1 MLISEVEQRPTL
13 NTTGYDRHRRQRFR
27 KEQKLS
33 KSMLFNWAS
42 STCEQCS
49 ASKWNRPFINQ
60 QWCGLVSVHWP
71 LSSPQQGRKVCCTAD
86 CDADRWLHRVFLHW
100 AVSFERTRHSTCQ
113 KTKHGEKRCIR
124 LFFLCGMGEV
134 RSGRGEGWDGVTAY
148 PSNNYR
154 TSLLSEP
161 ECSAGVGTTKTSGVS
176 V

>member
-1 MLISEVEQRPTL
+1 MFTFWLTNWVKCNFEKLGSKMLISEVEQRSTL

-124 LFFLCGMGEV
+124 LFFCAGWGRCVVGGE
-134 RSGRGEGWDGVTAY
+134 RDGV
-148 PSNNYR
+148 
-154 TSLLSEP
+154 
-161 ECSAGVGTTKTSGVS
+161 G
-176 V
+176 

>member
-1 MLISEVEQRPTL
+1 MLTFWLTNWVKCNFEKLGSKMLLSEVEQRPTL
-13 NTTGYDRHRRQRFR
+13 NTTGYDRRRRQRFR

-33 KSMLFNWAS
+33 KSMLLNWAS

-113 KTKHGEKRCIR
+113 KKKTRGKKVYTA
-124 LFFLCGMGEV
+124 FFLCGMGEV
-134 RSGRGEGWDGVTAY
+134 ARVVGGERGGLG
-148 PSNNYR
+148 
-154 TSLLSEP
+154 
-161 ECSAGVGTTKTSGVS
+161 
-176 V
+176 